1 MLRTSEQVRQY
12 LEREKNKRLKKQQE
26 EKERK
31 LKIKAAEALLKRKH
45 RQHLA
50 RQEKEAQKEKERHL
64 EPLPR
69 TIIIY
74 TNRFIERFID
84 DDDVY
89 QSIDELKQAEERGEG
104 KIQWNNWDR
113 LVKQT
118 KNDIWRIL
126 H

>member
-50 RQEKEAQKEKERHL
+50 RQEKEAQKEKESRFQ
-64 EPLPR
+64 PLSR

-74 TNRFIERFID
+74 SNRFIERFID

-89 QSIDELKQAEERGEG
+89 QSIDELKQDESGRINWEV
-104 KIQWNNWDR
+104 WNK